1 DQELGLLDSI
11 AFTRYPQA
19 LSLDATV
26 GKSHLEVF
34 ADGCYPEL
42 VASIFA
48 LGQLDHYSAA
58 PPVLVT
64 VSLDLSELNL
74 MRSLLSA
81 LEVSQTTPA
90 ATACLYFP
98 RAQSK
103 QTNTL
108 KHNARPFLWLLA
120 AIFPVSTTD
129 IDSIAF
135 LTIQSG

>member
-1 DQELGLLDSI
+1 MH
-11 AFTRYPQA
+11 P
-19 LSLDATV
+19 
-26 GKSHLEVF
+26 
-34 ADGCYPEL
+34 
-42 VASIFA
+42 
-48 LGQLDHYSAA
+48 LDHYSAA

-135 LTIQSG
+135 LTIQSGKLPDAQSMGTTILYTLALLYEIDTLLTLKHENKEAGMPT